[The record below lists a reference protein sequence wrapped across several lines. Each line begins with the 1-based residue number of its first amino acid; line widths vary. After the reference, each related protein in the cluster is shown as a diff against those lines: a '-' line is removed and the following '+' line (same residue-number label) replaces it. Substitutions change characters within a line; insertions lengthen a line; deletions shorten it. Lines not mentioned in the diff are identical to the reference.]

1 MILLCKNYTA
11 MEYDRHK
18 DFFPKKTILSMPII
32 TGSLEQNFQNLLQ
45 RRHRIIFSADE
56 IFNSKESRKKKYM
69 AEIELSLSSSPTL
82 DVNAQMKYRN
92 EQPYSE

>member
-18 DFFPKKTILSMPII
+18 DFFPKKTILSMPVI

-56 IFNSKESRKKKYM
+56 IFNSKDSREKKKYM
-69 AEIELSLSSSPTL
+69 AELELSLYSSLRL
-82 DVNAQMKYRN
+82 DA
-92 EQPYSE
+92 